1 MAFNLTTSQEALI
14 YQCRITAVYPAT
26 MTADV
31 YISEI
36 NSEYQGVYIL
46 TNNIQT
52 TYGTASIPEVG
63 SVGLIALYHKSK
75 QPVLLG
81 FIPPYKFNQGEQK
94 FEYLKPGESQVSGK
108 GGGFF
113 RANSEGDVF
122 IGTSSVIGSIYE
134 KSGKVVDSL
143 LEKCEISNFHRKD
156 LRISNNNDI
165 ISMSSKLV
173 AYTQIPIKKVAAKD
187 VLKDSG
193 LQEDVISSVMSDVDT
208 VISKLTNIMLEINKI
223 FAKVSDKTLTKS
235 DVSDFEES
243 MKAYQLPLAGT
254 NIKCECL
261 GNGGIK
267 FGLYDDDTEIS
278 GIEINENGGKL
289 TGKWE

>member
-113 RANSEGDVF
+113 RSNLAGDALV
-122 IGTSSVIGSIYE
+122 GTSNATGAIYE
-134 KSGKVVDSL
+134 KTGKAIDSFL
-143 LEKCEISNFHRKD
+143 TKNEFSNFHRKD
-156 LRISNNNDI
+156 LRISDNNDI
-165 ISMSSKLV
+165 IKISNEFV
-173 AYTQIPIKKVAAKD
+173 AYKQISMKKISADD
-187 VLKDSG
+187 VLKRDG
-193 LQEDVISSVMSDVDT
+193 LQEDVISKIVNEVTSVIDD
-208 VISKLTNIMLEINKI
+208 LTNAMLEIQSI
-223 FAKVSDKTLTKS
+223 FAKSANRSITET
-235 DVSDFEES
+235 DVSDFETA
-243 MKAYQLPLAGT
+243 MKKYQLTQSGINLRCRVFGDT
-254 NIKCECL
+254 
-261 GNGGIK
+261 GIK
-267 FGLYDDDTEIS
+267 IGLYDGDKEIS
-278 GIEINENGGKL
+278 GIEVNENGGKL
-289 TGKWE
+289 TGEWK